1 MANKLSDRELN
12 AKLMESLNITT
23 SDAKRAFEEL
33 MKEKVEQIRKEV
45 RQEVFEEFAKQA
57 KVDKENIIESVNT
70 VMNKVVADNQTK
82 NEILKKNLIKEKLS
96 LKEAKENLEK
106 EKMDYAASVKA
117 DFNKKLADYKAK
129 LDENLANYKEKLDKK
144 LEETKE
150 DYISKATKFLN
161 DTLKAEVSELR
172 DDKKN
177 LAESLT
183 KFGKFISDQVSIY
196 AKEHKQEMD
205 SLDNLRVRLVK
216 EHNEKMAEAKKK
228 FFVEAAG
235 KMEKFTNAVV
245 SRELKEFRND
255 IIESRKK
262 SFGAKL
268 FETFA
273 REYAVKFFNED
284 KVVKSMLESVKANQN
299 KLIATNKALEKEL
312 KESKEQFAKASKL
325 NEGLM
330 RNKIIN
336 ESVAILAKDKQDMI
350 KNLVKDVPTNKLQES
365 INKYIPMIMNDS
377 SSKKINTN
385 SRVLKEGRKPTI
397 LTGETKKRN
406 AMSFEN
412 NEGVLNRDLEREIE
426 RTIAISKN

>member
-1 MANKLSDRELN
+1 MANKLTDRELN

-70 VMNKVVADNQTK
+70 VMNKVVADNQSK

-96 LKEAKENLEK
+96 LKEAQENLEK
-106 EKMDYAASVKA
+106 EKMDYTASVKA
-117 DFNKKLADYKAK
+117 DFNKKLSDYKAK
-129 LDENLANYKEKLDKK
+129 LDENLANYKVKLDKK

-161 DTLKAEVSELR
+161 DTLKSEVSELR
-172 DDKKN
+172 EDKKN

-216 EHNEKMAEAKKK
+216 EHNEKLSEAKKK
-228 FFVEAAG
+228 FFTEAAG

-245 SRELKEFRND
+245 TRELKEFRND

-312 KESKEQFAKASKL
+312 KESKEQFANASKL

-330 RNKIIN
+330 RSKIIN

-350 KNLVKDVPTNKLQES
+350 KNLVRDVPTNKLQES

-406 AMSFEN
+406 AMSFES
-412 NEGVLNRDLEREIE
+412 NEGLNKDLEREIE